1 MELSLIAIFQ
11 FLSQRQLLLLQVFVY
26 PPRDRICSYIHV
38 HLCFPHLFFFKN
50 FYLFIFVCAASSLLC
65 GLFSPPLLL
74 WWGLSSCGA
83 QTSHCKHSSCC
94 GAQAPGH
101 TGFGSCSSRAP
112 EHRLSSSV
120 AYGIFPDQG
129 SNPCLLHGQADS
141 VPLSHQG
148 SLSSSF
154 LNLNGSKLYIPFC
167 SLFLSLNSMSWSK
180 FHNST

>member
-1 MELSLIAIFQ
+1 MLIHPCASVF
-11 FLSQRQLLLLQVFVY
+11 SSPLL
-26 PPRDRICSYIHV
+26 
-38 HLCFPHLFFFKN
+38 FKK
-50 FYLFIFVCAASSLLC
+50 FLFIYFWLCCIFIAAWAFFSS
-65 GLFSPPLLL
+65 LL
-74 WWGLSSCGA
+74 WWGLLSSCGA
-83 QTSHCKHSSCC
+83 QTSHCKRSSCC

-167 SLFLSLNSMSWSK
+167 SLFLSLNSMSWRK